1 MVIEKAKEVFR
12 NMKTE
17 KTEFCTKLQENLQ
30 ADETILWSGKSE
42 KFPLKNEGNAK
53 ALTYRWIICAVL
65 FAAFAVF
72 YVSFNLRTLAVV
84 KPAPLVV
91 AFIVFIY
98 IALVPALDRN
108 KVLKKCIYIV
118 TDKRIITVV
127 SDRDVNAVSRAGLK
141 IKAVPA
147 GDGCVHLLF
156 GAATELKERKYVIR
170 TFEPVKEDSSD
181 SPVIGIIFYHVKDT
195 NELRTLLKY

>member
-1 MVIEKAKEVFR
+1 
-12 NMKTE
+12 MKTE
-17 KTEFCTKLQENLQ
+17 KTEFCTKLQESLQ
-30 ADETILWSGKSE
+30 PDETILWSGKSE

-72 YVSFNLRTLAVV
+72 YVSFGLNSPNGLM
-84 KPAPLVV
+84 PAPLVV
-91 AFIVFIY
+91 ALIVFIY

-181 SPVIGIIFYHVKDT
+181 SPVIGIVFYHVKNT
-195 NELRTLLKY
+195 NELQTLLKY